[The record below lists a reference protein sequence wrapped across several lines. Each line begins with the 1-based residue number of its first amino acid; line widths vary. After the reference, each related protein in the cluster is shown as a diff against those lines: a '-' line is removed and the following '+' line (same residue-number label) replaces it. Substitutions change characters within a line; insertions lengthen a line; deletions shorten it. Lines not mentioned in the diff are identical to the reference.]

1 MASALP
7 EMSEAV
13 SLKRLGEYGTKQA
26 KKAFENET
34 SLLGEKVA
42 QKSSRSQ
49 PEAGKL
55 SARTR

>member
-13 SLKRLGEYGTKQA
+13 RLGEYGTKQA
-26 KKAFENET
+26 EKAFENQT
-34 SLLGEKVA
+34 SLLGEKVL

-49 PEAGKL
+49 PDAGKL

>member
-13 SLKRLGEYGTKQA
+13 SLKGWENTVPSKLRGHSKTK
-26 KKAFENET
+26 

-49 PEAGKL
+49 TEARKL